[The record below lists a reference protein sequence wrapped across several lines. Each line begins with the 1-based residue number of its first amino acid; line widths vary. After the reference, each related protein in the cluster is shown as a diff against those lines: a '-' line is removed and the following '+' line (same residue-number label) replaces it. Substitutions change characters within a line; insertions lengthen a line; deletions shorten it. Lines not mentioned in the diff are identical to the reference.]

1 MQAAKKETFRTQ
13 LIELRDRLDAD
24 MRELAGEVLDAP
36 VGKAQ
41 GPEDG
46 HDPSIAQYERD
57 MQLMANEQRMR
68 DDIAD
73 ALARIDKGTYGT
85 CEACGAAIAEAR
97 LEALPFARHCIA
109 CAAKQ

>member
-1 MQAAKKETFRTQ
+1 MQAAKREAFRTK

-68 DDIAD
+68 EDIAA
-73 ALARIDKGTYGT
+73 ALDRLEKGTYGQ
-85 CEACGAAIAEAR
+85 CESCGTSIAEAR
-97 LEALPFARHCIA
+97 LEALPFARNCIT